1 MKKLW
6 QKGELN
12 ENELANKVEQF
23 TVGNDRDLDLL
34 LAKYDV
40 IGSIAHIK
48 MLHKVKLLESKEV
61 NAAESDLKKIL
72 QEIES
77 GLFSLSKESEDIHSE
92 IEFRLTKTNNA
103 AGKKIHI
110 GRSRNDQVLLDIKL
124 FSREKIE
131 EIVHQTQKA
140 FNLLIDLSDEH
151 REKLLPGYTHLQLA
165 MPSSFGLWFAA
176 YAESLVDDIEC
187 LYAAFKM
194 VNKNPLGSG
203 AGYGSSFPLNRKLTT
218 ELLGFDDLNYNV
230 VYAQMNRGKMEK
242 VVTQSLAN
250 IASTL
255 SKFCM
260 DATLYLNQN
269 FGFIS
274 FPDALTTG
282 SSIMPHKKNPDVLE
296 LIRAKCNKL
305 QSLPNQIQSITN
317 NLPSGYHR
325 DLQII
330 KEDYLLSFDMLLDCL
345 EMTQLMLENITVKDN
360 ILEDDKYKYLFTV
373 DSINELYKNN
383 ESTFRDAYVE
393 IGKQVEDGTYRKPE
407 KLEHT
412 LEGSMGNLCNKEI
425 SSNMEKVIAQFPF
438 KKINTAL
445 AELLA

>member
-48 MLHKVKLLESKEV
+48 MLHNVKLLDSKEV
-61 NAAESDLKKIL
+61 SAAEYDLKKIL
-72 QEIES
+72 KEIES

-92 IEFRLTKTNNA
+92 IEIRLTKTNNA

-131 EIVHQTQKA
+131 EIVHQTKKI
-140 FNLLIDLSDEH
+140 FKLLIDLSDKNC
-151 REKLLPGYTHLQLA
+151 EKLLPGYTHLQLA

-218 ELLGFDDLNYNV
+218 ALLGFDDLNYNV

-242 VVTQSLAN
+242 VVTQALAN

-305 QSLPNQIQSITN
+305 QNLPNQIQSITN

-330 KEDYLLSFDMLLDCL
+330 KEDYLLSFDVLLDCL

-373 DSINELYKNN
+373 DSINELYKNS

-393 IGKQVEDGTYRKPE
+393 IGKQVEDDTYRKPE

-425 SSNMEKVIAQFPF
+425 SSNMEKAIAQFPF

>member
-1 MKKLW
+1 MAKLW
-6 QKGELN
+6 QKGEYN
-12 ENELANKVEQF
+12 ENELTKKVEQF
-23 TVGNDRDLDLL
+23 TVGKDRDLDLL
-34 LAKYDV
+34 LAKHDI
-40 IGSIAHIK
+40 IGSIAHLR
-48 MLHKVKLLESKEV
+48 MLWKTKLLWTKESGH
-61 NAAESDLKKIL
+61 AELNLKHIL
-72 QEIES
+72 QEIEA
-77 GLFSLSKESEDIHSE
+77 GTFTLSQDSEDIHSE
-92 IEFRLTKTNNA
+92 IEFRLTKTSTDI
-103 AGKKIHI
+103 GKKMHI
-110 GRSRNDQVLLDIKL
+110 GRSRNDQILLDLKL

-131 EIVHQTQKA
+131 QIVHQTKKV
-140 FNLLIDLSDEH
+140 FDILIELSNLHKD
-151 REKLLPGYTHLQLA
+151 KLLPGYTHLQLA
-165 MPSSFGLWFAA
+165 MPSSFGLWFGA

-187 LYAAFKM
+187 LFAAFKL

-203 AGYGSSFPLNRKLTT
+203 AGYGSSFPLDRKLTT

-230 VYAQMNRGKMEK
+230 VYAQMNRGKMER
-242 VVTQSLAN
+242 VVTQALAS

-305 QSLPNQIQSITN
+305 QSLPFQIQTITN

-330 KEDYLLSFDMLLDCL
+330 KEDYLLSFDTLLDCL
-345 EMTQLMLENITVKDN
+345 QMTQLMLENITVRDN
-360 ILEDDKYKYLFTV
+360 ILEDEKYKFLFTV

-383 ESTFRDAYVE
+383 ESTFRDAYVQ
-393 IGKQVEDGTYRKPE
+393 IGQQVENGTYQKPE
-407 KLEHT
+407 RLEHT
-412 LEGSMGNLCNKEI
+412 LKGSMGNLCNEEI
-425 SSNMEKVIAQFPF
+425 VFNMEKAIAQFPF
-438 KKINTAL
+438 KKINDAIS
-445 AELLA
+445 ELIA